1 MTRHGYA
8 HYLIKEINLNP
19 FLQLKNKPKLNYH
32 TRTQQKKRAEVIH
45 RHAEA
50 KNFLPDGS

>member
-50 KNFLPDGS
+50 KNSLPDGS